1 MDKVV
6 TSHRALVRKEFFFRL
21 AELANSALAPEER
34 TTYSWL
40 CDWFMETVQVHMQR
54 YIFACSGTCCG
65 VTYWVCLSL
74 CVFLIDFRQNIK
86 NRLASQRTE
95 K

>member
-1 MDKVV
+1 MDKMV

-40 CDWFMETVQVHMQR
+40 CDWFMETVQVR
-54 YIFACSGTCCG
+54 AFARSGACCG
-65 VTYWVCLSL
+65 VTWFVCLP
-74 CVFLIDFRQNIK
+74 R
-86 NRLASQRTE
+86 
-95 K
+95 